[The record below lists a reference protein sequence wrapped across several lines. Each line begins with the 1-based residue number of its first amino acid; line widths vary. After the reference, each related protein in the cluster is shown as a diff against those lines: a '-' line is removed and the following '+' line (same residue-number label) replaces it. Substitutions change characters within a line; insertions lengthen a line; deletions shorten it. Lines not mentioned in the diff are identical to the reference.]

1 MRVQERLARRDF
13 QLAVKAAYTAVSSQ
27 AFSRL
32 NMQDLATEN
41 RMLKQAL
48 EEKRLMMG
56 KKALLKERKML
67 EQLRLKRRL
76 QEAEAE
82 NKELKGAAKQVV

>member
-1 MRVQERLARRDF
+1 MA
-13 QLAVKAAYTAVSSQ
+13 SPQ
-27 AFSRL
+27 ALSRL

-41 RMLKQAL
+41 RMLLQAL
-48 EEKRLMMG
+48 EEKRLMMR
-56 KKALLKERKML
+56 KKALLKEREML

-82 NKELKGAAKQVV
+82 NKELKGAAKQVVEH

>member
-1 MRVQERLARRDF
+1 
-13 QLAVKAAYTAVSSQ
+13 
-27 AFSRL
+27 
-32 NMQDLATEN
+32 MQDLATEN

-48 EEKRLMMG
+48 EENRLMMR

-82 NKELKGAAKQVV
+82 NKELKGAAKQVVQH

>member
-1 MRVQERLARRDF
+1 MHVQERLGREGRI
-13 QLAVKAAYTAVSSQ
+13 YSSIVSRS
-27 AFSRL
+27 SKL

-48 EEKRLMMG
+48 EEKRLMMR

-67 EQLRLKRRL
+67 ERLRLRHRL

>member
-1 MRVQERLARRDF
+1 MHVQERLGREGRI
-13 QLAVKAAYTAVSSQ
+13 YSSIVSRS
-27 AFSRL
+27 SKL

-41 RMLKQAL
+41 RMLKHAL
-48 EEKRLMMG
+48 EEKRLMMR

-67 EQLRLKRRL
+67 ERLRLRHRL

>member
-1 MRVQERLARRDF
+1 MAACTASLSQVLFRLR
-13 QLAVKAAYTAVSSQ
+13 
-27 AFSRL
+27 
-32 NMQDLATEN
+32 MQDLATEN
-41 RMLKQAL
+41 KMLKQAL

-82 NKELKGAAKQVV
+82 NKELKGAAKQVMQH

>member
-1 MRVQERLARRDF
+1 M
-13 QLAVKAAYTAVSSQ
+13 KAAYTASLSQ
-27 AFSRL
+27 AFFRL
-32 NMQDLATEN
+32 RMQDLATEN
-41 RMLKQAL
+41 KMLKQAL
-48 EEKRLMMG
+48 EEKRLMLK

-82 NKELKGAAKQVV
+82 NKQLKGAAKQVMQH

>member
-1 MRVQERLARRDF
+1 
-13 QLAVKAAYTAVSSQ
+13 
-27 AFSRL
+27 
-32 NMQDLATEN
+32 MQDLATEN
-41 RMLKQAL
+41 KMLKQAL
-48 EEKRLMMG
+48 EEKRLMLK

-82 NKELKGAAKQVV
+82 NKQLKGAAKQVMQH

>member
-1 MRVQERLARRDF
+1 M
-13 QLAVKAAYTAVSSQ
+13 KAAYTASSSQ
-27 AFSRL
+27 AFFRL
-32 NMQDLATEN
+32 RMQDLATEN

-48 EEKRLMMG
+48 EEKRLMLR
-56 KKALLKERKML
+56 KKTLLKERKML

-82 NKELKGAAKQVV
+82 NKELKGAAKQVA

>member
-1 MRVQERLARRDF
+1 M
-13 QLAVKAAYTAVSSQ
+13 KAAYTASLSQ
-27 AFSRL
+27 AFFRL
-32 NMQDLATEN
+32 RMQDLATEN
-41 RMLKQAL
+41 KMLKQAL
-48 EEKRLMMG
+48 EEKRLMLK

-82 NKELKGAAKQVV
+82 NKELKGAAKQVMQH

>member
-1 MRVQERLARRDF
+1 M
-13 QLAVKAAYTAVSSQ
+13 AAYTAAPSQ

-48 EEKRLMMG
+48 EEKRLMMR